1 MSESVK
7 LHQDSPLG
15 ASTVFVIIPFSTD
28 KKTSVN
34 FHREDFAEWY
44 VFGQDASCES
54 NRQVQLMNPVS
65 ESLLRQLAGS
75 DTAVPQAAEN
85 PAFDPARFL
94 ALQEG

>member
-1 MSESVK
+1 
-7 LHQDSPLG
+7 LDAL
-15 ASTVFVIIPFSTD
+15 TT
-28 KKTSVN
+28 
-34 FHREDFAEWY
+34 RE
-44 VFGQDASCES
+44 
-54 NRQVQLMNPVS
+54 M